1 MFDANLIFDLGMHE
15 GEDADFY
22 LKKGFRVI
30 GVEAVPLL
38 ADRCAQRFRTA
49 CQSGQLIIVNKAI
62 AESPG
67 TIDFYVNDKVSVWGT
82 ADRDWMLRNQKVGAT
97 SHVIPVP
104 SVRTDDLLG
113 EYGIPYYMKIDIEG
127 LDHLCVSALV
137 NRVDKPKYVS
147 VESHAWSCE
156 ETLRI
161 LNLLRAAGY
170 NQFNIVSQAGV
181 RKQACPNPAREGEYV
196 DHHFPKQASGLFGRE
211 LPGQWLSAGETESR
225 LRRIYHN
232 IRMIGPHN
240 GVFRNIKNRHAIRF
254 LARLFPG
261 GRDWFDIHAML

>member
-30 GVEAVPLL
+30 GVEAIPLL
-38 ADRCAQRFRTA
+38 SDRCAQRFREA

-62 AESPG
+62 AETAG

-82 ADRDWMLRNQKVGAT
+82 ADRGWMLRNQKVGAT
-97 SHVIPVP
+97 SHVIRVP

-127 LDHLCVSALV
+127 FDYLCVSALV

-147 VESHAWSCE
+147 VETHAWSYG
-156 ETLRI
+156 ETLKI

-170 NQFNIVSQAGV
+170 NKFNIVSQAGV
-181 RKQACPNPAREGEYV
+181 YKQACPNPPREGEYL
-196 DHHFPKQASGLFGRE
+196 DHRFPEQASGLFGRE
-211 LPGQWLSAGETESR
+211 LPGQWLSAGETESQ
-225 LRRIYHN
+225 LRRIYRHV
-232 IRMIGPHN
+232 RMIGPHN
-240 GVFRNIKNRHAIRF
+240 GVFRNIKNRHAVAF
-254 LARLFPG
+254 LARLFPA
-261 GRDWFDIHAML
+261 GRDWFDIHAMS